1 MNSTS
6 ADNFPNLGFWAKL
19 RKPIYSLAP
28 MADVTDAPFRRIV
41 AGYGKPD
48 VFWTE
53 FVSCDGLCSRGR
65 PKLLRYLKYSE
76 QERPIV
82 AQFFGANPEH
92 FYQSAQLAVELGFDG
107 IDINMGCP
115 VKVICK
121 NGSGASL
128 IKTPDLAGEIIRATI
143 GGAGNLPVSVK
154 TRIGYNSIITEE
166 WVRYLLET
174 KPAAITLH
182 LRTAK
187 EMSKV
192 EAHWDEINI
201 AVRLAT
207 GTGTLIFGNG
217 DVPDLDTADRLVSE
231 TGIDGIMLGRAI
243 FGNPWLFNRKRKKED
258 ITLEERFSVM
268 VEHSRL
274 YEELFGPEKSFLIM
288 RKHLFAY
295 ATGFS
300 GAKQFRGLLES
311 VSSSKDVERAV
322 SSFQSNRSPYITSD

>member
-1 MNSTS
+1 MNSKGV
-6 ADNFPNLGFWAKL
+6 DNSPNLGFWAEL
-19 RKPIYSLAP
+19 TKPIYSLAP

-41 AGYGKPD
+41 TKYGKPD

-65 PKLLRYLKYSE
+65 PKLLRDLKYSE

-82 AQFFGANPEH
+82 AQFFGTNPEH
-92 FYQSAQLAVELGFDG
+92 FYQSAQLAGELGFDG

-143 GGAGNLPVSVK
+143 DGAGDLPVSVK

-166 WVRYLLET
+166 WVRYLLDT

-192 EAHWDEINI
+192 DAHWDEINI
-201 AVRLAT
+201 AVQLAA

-231 TGIDGIMLGRAI
+231 TGIDGIMLGRAV
-243 FGNPWLFNRKRKKED
+243 FGNPWLFNRERKKED
-258 ITLEERFSVM
+258 ISLNERFSVM

-274 YEELFGPEKSFLIM
+274 YEELFGPEKSFLLM

-300 GAKQFRGLLES
+300 GAKQLRGLLES
-311 VSSSKDVERAV
+311 VNSSKDVEQAIV
-322 SSFQSNRSPYITSD
+322 SFQTDRSSHITRP